1 MPRVVAFLLLVLL
14 AAAGR
19 AQSGYAQFVADF
31 QKAQQFKDDQL
42 LDRSLRSHSRWAVE
56 VYMALA
62 RDWRFGASEASQ
74 KARAQMDML
83 LASWG
88 RVFKTSTLEKV
99 ERYFASVEDSVLKQI
114 DKNQSAYEVGMRNML
129 EARDAKKRKD
139 LEAAREVLW
148 KLAETYEQ
156 VGHVVRAAECWESVA
171 VALAALPDPSV
182 EERRDAVF
190 ALERYKSLRESWEF
204 TEEPQYKANIA
215 WMKHIKDE
223 LEAAE

>member
-1 MPRVVAFLLLVLL
+1 
-14 AAAGR
+14 
-19 AQSGYAQFVADF
+19 
-31 QKAQQFKDDQL
+31 
-42 LDRSLRSHSRWAVE
+42 
-56 VYMALA
+56 
-62 RDWRFGASEASQ
+62 
-74 KARAQMDML
+74 
-83 LASWG
+83 
-88 RVFKTSTLEKV
+88 
-99 ERYFASVEDSVLKQI
+99 
-114 DKNQSAYEVGMRNML
+114 SAYEVGMRNML

-223 LEAAE
+223 LEAAEKVAKAREARGIAGDAKGPEAVVDPNAPEIVADLQLDRKSTRLNSSHV